1 MKITRA
7 VDYGMRGVLY
17 MSMQPEGQMC
27 LLSEICK
34 EQGVPQSFMAKIFQ
48 SLSRARIIK
57 SYRGVKGGFALARP
71 PKDISM
77 KEVMEAIEG
86 PMNINICVSG
96 DGDCHRENFCPATSI
111 WKELQESIEDVL
123 NNCSF
128 EDLAR
133 KGKKLLEVR

>member
-1 MKITRA
+1 
-7 VDYGMRGVLY
+7 

-34 EQGVPQSFMAKIFQ
+34 EQDVPQSFMAKIFQ
-48 SLSRARIIK
+48 TLSRARIIK
-57 SYRGVKGGFALARP
+57 SFRGVKGGFALARS

-96 DGDCHRENFCPATSI
+96 YGDCHRENYCPATSV
-111 WKELQESIEDVL
+111 WKELQDSIEDIL
-123 NNCSF
+123 DNCNF
-128 EDLAR
+128 EDLAK
-133 KGKKLLEVR
+133 KGKKLL

>member
-1 MKITRA
+1 
-7 VDYGMRGVLY
+7 

-71 PKDISM
+71 SKDISM
-77 KEVMEAIEG
+77 KQVMEAIEG
-86 PMNINICVSG
+86 PMSINICVSG

-111 WKELQESIEDVL
+111 WKELQDSIEEILD
-123 NNCSF
+123 NYNF
-128 EDLAR
+128 EDLAK
-133 KGKKLLEVR
+133 KGTTLLPAR

>member
-1 MKITRA
+1 
-7 VDYGMRGVLY
+7 

-48 SLSRARIIK
+48 FLSKARIIR

-77 KEVMEAIEG
+77 KQVMEAIEG
-86 PMNINICVSG
+86 PMTINICVSG

-111 WKELQESIEDVL
+111 WKELQDSIEEILD
-123 NNCSF
+123 NCNF
-128 EDLAR
+128 EDLAK
-133 KGKKLLEVR
+133 KGTTLLPVR